1 MINQIPLV
9 TAQANPKL
17 AKAAE
22 QLEASFWAEML
33 KSSNAF
39 DYGGEGGIGSDQ
51 FKSFMIEQ
59 QSQLLARAH
68 PLGIGAHITQT
79 LEDRSAQH
87 D

>member
-59 QSQLLARAH
+59 QSQLLART
-68 PLGIGAHITQT
+68 PIGNRGAYYTDT
-79 LEDRSAQH
+79 RRPECAT
-87 D
+87 